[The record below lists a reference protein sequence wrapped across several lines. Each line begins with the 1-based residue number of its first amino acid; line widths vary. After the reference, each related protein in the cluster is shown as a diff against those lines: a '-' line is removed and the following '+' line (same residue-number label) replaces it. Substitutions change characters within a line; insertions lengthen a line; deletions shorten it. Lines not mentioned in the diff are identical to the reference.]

1 MITPDLATR
10 HAPASARRVRRR
22 LARPMALAFAALG
35 LLVVGGCITEPPIE
49 PAVTSVEI
57 LGGNRTLEVD
67 DTAQLTA
74 TVSAVGGA
82 SEAVVWTSGDDDVA
96 SVDATGLVTAIAA
109 GSTTISATSD
119 FDRSVSDRIVVTV
132 VEPVTPTPLGFD
144 CDEIDEG
151 AAGPTLLCV
160 SEGGEVTVRIP
171 WQGQDLRVSSLAL
184 DGLWRLPPEEDF
196 EPLSDWPLLRL
207 AVTTAVGGESV
218 VDFDPPLAL
227 SVRYGAEDFAAATPA
242 VDEGELGL
250 GVWDAEGERWI
261 VVGHGVF
268 HEGFWLADPIAG
280 DGIDLIPD
288 RVNAQPRFQLTG
300 SPEEGQ
306 AISLV
311 AATLP
316 SLPLA
321 WGAMPPDPEHMLK
334 EFDGPCVEVELDV
347 GPAVECVSTMVGLTV
362 RVPVQGDGTVTPR
375 VIALPWNKAS
385 TFDVDDGVGTRDEH
399 DGPLIRR
406 LMNFLVVDADT
417 GELLTEFAPPLEF
430 EIEYA
435 PEDKDPELNPF
446 LGITYWNEYVEQFVL
461 LGGGDTSACTSTFDG
476 STFGSCPWGF
486 PEAAGPTNDE
496 RFDGLFFLTDPVDP
510 DGLGGIAKFTYDQW
524 GDRMVAMMR

>member
-1 MITPDLATR
+1 MITPDPTTR
-10 HAPASARRVRRR
+10 HAPAPGRHVQRR
-22 LARPMALAFAALG
+22 LAPALAVAVAALS
-35 LLVVGGCITEPPIE
+35 LLALVGCTELPGA
-49 PAVTSVEI
+49 PAVKSVEI
-57 LGGNRTLEVD
+57 AGGDRTLEVD
-67 DTAQLTA
+67 DTVQLTA

-82 SEAVVWTSGDDDVA
+82 TEAVVWTSSDDEVA

-109 GSTTISATSD
+109 GSATISATSD
-119 FDRSVSDRIVVTV
+119 FDSAVSDSILVTV
-132 VEPVTPTPLGFD
+132 LVPGAPAPSGFT
-144 CDEIDEG
+144 CDEIAEG
-151 AAGPTLLCV
+151 APGPTLLCV
-160 SEGGEVTVRIP
+160 SEGEEVTVRIP
-171 WQGQDLRVSSLAL
+171 WQGQYVRVSSLAL
-184 DGLWRLPPEEDF
+184 DGLWRLPPEDDF
-196 EPLSDWPLLRL
+196 EPLSDWPLLHV
-207 AVTTAVGGESV
+207 AVEAAVSGEAV
-218 VDFDPPLAL
+218 VALDPPMTLT
-227 SVRYGAEDFAAATPA
+227 VRYGAADFAAATPA

-250 GVWDAEGERWI
+250 GVWDAEQERWI

-280 DGIDLIPD
+280 GGIDLVPD

-300 SPEEGQ
+300 SPTGGQ

-334 EFDGPCVEVELDV
+334 EFDGPCQEVYLAV
-347 GPAVECVSTMVGLTV
+347 GPAVECVASEVGLTV
-362 RVPVQGDGTVTPR
+362 RVPVQGDGAVTPR

-385 TFDVDDGVGTRDEH
+385 TFEVDDEVETRGEH

-430 EIEYA
+430 EVAYDA
-435 PEDKDPELNPF
+435 ADKDPEVNPF

-461 LGGGDTSACTSTFDG
+461 LGGGETTECTSTFDG
-476 STFGSCPWGF
+476 STSADCAWGF
-486 PEAAGPTNDE
+486 PEAAEATTDE
-496 RFDGLFFLTDPVDP
+496 RFRGFFFLTHPEAP
-510 DGLGGIAKFTYDQW
+510 DEFGGIAKFTYDQW
-524 GDRMVAMMR
+524 GDRMVVMIR